1 MIKLISNPNSI
12 LGCRMGEAKE
22 VLRATDLE
30 YITVW
35 DYDMEGKGG
44 FWNSA
49 FSENIKMLI
58 KDSHQSPTNMVSV
71 SFLFFYKRE
80 INFQISQTY

>member
-1 MIKLISNPNSI
+1 
-12 LGCRMGEAKE
+12 MGEAEE
-22 VLRATDLE
+22 VLGATDLE

-58 KDSHQSPTNMVSV
+58 KDSHQSPTNMVSA
-71 SFLFFYKRE
+71 
-80 INFQISQTY
+80 

>member
-1 MIKLISNPNSI
+1 MYKSKYISFSLIKLISNPNSI
-12 LGCRMGEAKE
+12 LGCRMGDAEE
-22 VLRATDLE
+22 VLDATDLE

-44 FWNSA
+44 FWNSS

-58 KDSHQSPTNMVSV
+58 KDSHQSPTNMVSA
-71 SFLFFYKRE
+71 
-80 INFQISQTY
+80 